1 MGNTLV
7 NMRDQ
12 RFILFEQLGIDTLF
26 ATEKYADYSNDV
38 VDMMLNEA
46 EKMAVDVILPT
57 YDVAD
62 REGAQFQDGKV
73 TVPSCFVEPL

>member
-46 EKMAVDVILPT
+46 VKNGRGCHSSHL
-57 YDVAD
+57 
-62 REGAQFQDGKV
+62 RC
-73 TVPSCFVEPL
+73 S